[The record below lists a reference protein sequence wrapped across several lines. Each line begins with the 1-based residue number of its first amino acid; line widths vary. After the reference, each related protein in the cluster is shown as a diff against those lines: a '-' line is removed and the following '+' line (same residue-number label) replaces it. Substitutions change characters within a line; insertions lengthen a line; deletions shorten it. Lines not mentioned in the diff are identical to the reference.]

1 MIFQCIF
8 LHFIES
14 AWKDRS
20 RIIEFRGGE
29 RLMEETKNF
38 KTEYQAFLQQYPFQ
52 TIEVN
57 GTKIR
62 YQYGGKE
69 GAPVLLFFHGL
80 EMQETWMPYAL
91 HFGQNYRFLI
101 YEYPLHITNVDE
113 QMAFTFALLKALAIR
128 QVILITTLTLDS
140 DYLRHI
146 KKAWF
151 VTPLLLLF
159 LKLIPAKTE
168 MNLLLKK
175 CQGFLT
181 CESPEGQAYG
191 KTFYETVTSDLCY
204 KQRYIH
210 SVKCVSLLKDYPV
223 FDPADFAYLRGK
235 IQVLIPEND
244 IFTKEDQARL
254 SALFEKLD
262 AEILRAPGG
271 HMGFVVQAED
281 YMEKIEKFLACQ

>member
-1 MIFQCIF
+1 
-8 LHFIES
+8 
-14 AWKDRS
+14 
-20 RIIEFRGGE
+20 
-29 RLMEETKNF
+29 
-38 KTEYQAFLQQYPFQ
+38 
-52 TIEVN
+52 
-57 GTKIR
+57 
-62 YQYGGKE
+62 
-69 GAPVLLFFHGL
+69 
-80 EMQETWMPYAL
+80 MPYAL

-128 QVILITTLTLDS
+128 QVILVGCSDGGVHAQIFAKNYPEVVTKMILITTPTLDS

-181 CESPEGQAYG
+181 CESPEDQAYG
-191 KTFYETVTSDLCY
+191 RTFYETVTSDLCY

-223 FDPADFAYLRGK
+223 FDPADFAYLHGK

-244 IFTKEDQARL
+244 IFKKEDQARL

-281 YMEKIEKFLACQ
+281 YMKKIEKFLARQ

>member
-1 MIFQCIF
+1 MVFQCIF

-20 RIIEFRGGE
+20 RIIKGE
-29 RLMEETKNF
+29 
-38 KTEYQAFLQQYPFQ
+38 
-52 TIEVN
+52 
-57 GTKIR
+57 
-62 YQYGGKE
+62 KE

-128 QVILITTLTLDS
+128 QVILIGCSDGGVHAQIFAKNYPEVVTKMILITTLTLDS

-191 KTFYETVTSDLCY
+191 RTFYETVTSDLRY

-244 IFTKEDQARL
+244 IFKKEDHARL

-281 YMEKIEKFLACQ
+281 YMEKIEKFLARQ

>member
-1 MIFQCIF
+1 
-8 LHFIES
+8 
-14 AWKDRS
+14 
-20 RIIEFRGGE
+20 
-29 RLMEETKNF
+29 MEKAKNF
-38 KTEYQAFLQQYPFQ
+38 KTEYQAFLQQYPYR
-52 TIEVN
+52 TIEVD

-191 KTFYETVTSDLCY
+191 RTFYETVTSDLCY

-244 IFTKEDQARL
+244 IFKKEDQARL

-262 AEILRAPGG
+262 AEILSAPGG

-281 YMEKIEKFLACQ
+281 YMEKIEKFLARQ

>member
-1 MIFQCIF
+1 
-8 LHFIES
+8 
-14 AWKDRS
+14 
-20 RIIEFRGGE
+20 
-29 RLMEETKNF
+29 MEETKNF
-38 KTEYQAFLQQYPFQ
+38 KTEYQAFLQQYPYR

-69 GAPVLLFFHGL
+69 GAPVLLFFRGL

-113 QMAFTFALLKALAIR
+113 QMAFTFALLKVLAIR
-128 QVILITTLTLDS
+128 QVILIGCSDGGVHAQIFAKNYPEVVTKMILITTLTLDS

-191 KTFYETVTSDLCY
+191 RTFYETVTSNLCY

-281 YMEKIEKFLACQ
+281 YMEKIEKFLARQ

>member
-1 MIFQCIF
+1 
-8 LHFIES
+8 
-14 AWKDRS
+14 
-20 RIIEFRGGE
+20 
-29 RLMEETKNF
+29 MEKTRNF
-38 KTEYQAFLQQYPFQ
+38 KTEYQAFLQQYPYQ

-128 QVILITTLTLDS
+128 QVILIGCSDGGVHAQIFAKNYPEVVTKMILITTPTLDS

-159 LKLIPAKTE
+159 SQADSGKNRNKSSAQKVPGLF
-168 MNLLLKK
+168 NLRITGRSGIR
-175 CQGFLT
+175 QN
-181 CESPEGQAYG
+181 
-191 KTFYETVTSDLCY
+191 
-204 KQRYIH
+204 
-210 SVKCVSLLKDYPV
+210 
-223 FDPADFAYLRGK
+223 
-235 IQVLIPEND
+235 VL
-244 IFTKEDQARL
+244 
-254 SALFEKLD
+254 
-262 AEILRAPGG
+262 
-271 HMGFVVQAED
+271 
-281 YMEKIEKFLACQ
+281 